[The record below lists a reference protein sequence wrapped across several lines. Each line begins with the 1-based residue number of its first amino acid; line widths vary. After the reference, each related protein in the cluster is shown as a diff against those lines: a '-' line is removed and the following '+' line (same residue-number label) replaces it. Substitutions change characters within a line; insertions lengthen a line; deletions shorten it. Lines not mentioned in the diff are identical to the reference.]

1 MRRTGAANW
10 RYALLFRDWLRANDS
25 WRDDYATTKVHLAEM
40 HANDSHFDDYARA
53 KDFWFDH
60 AYEIAEEWARTT
72 QWTASMRRQPGG

>member
-53 KDFWFDH
+53 KDFWFDR
-60 AYEIAEEWARTT
+60 AYDP
-72 QWTASMRRQPGG
+72 QASAGQPLNRSMVRGVTV